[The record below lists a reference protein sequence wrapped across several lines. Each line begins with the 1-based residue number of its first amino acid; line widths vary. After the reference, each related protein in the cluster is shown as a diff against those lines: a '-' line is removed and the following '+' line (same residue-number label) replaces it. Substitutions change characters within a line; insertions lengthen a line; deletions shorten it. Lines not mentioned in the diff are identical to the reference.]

1 MGEDDLKAIPT
12 AQEVLNR
19 VAVKCLSSF
28 DVSTPDGRNGFVEYM
43 ERVHRAV
50 IVRVQ
55 EGSLLVTV
63 KCSSL
68 QILDEIWEDYCS
80 GHLNEV
86 AQRFLITEDI
96 LKAFGPIEVK
106 LATVIAADDYRACRE
121 YIFKHSLPGNY
132 YCKFVIYIF

>member
-1 MGEDDLKAIPT
+1 MSAKGLGEENLKPIPSE
-12 AQEVLNR
+12 QERLNR
-19 VAVKCLSSF
+19 IADKCLSSF

-86 AQRFLITEDI
+86 AQKFLITEDI
-96 LKAFGPIEVK
+96 LNGFGPIEVK
-106 LATVIAADDYRACRE
+106 LATVIVEDDYKACRE
-121 YIFKHSLPGNY
+121 YIFKQSLPGNY
-132 YCKFVIYIF
+132 VL